1 MRVLVETMNNGN
13 IIVSVETEDQ
23 GIAIQTAKWHASYV
37 EHVPA
42 CEIIS
47 AKIMKG

>member
-1 MRVLVETMNNGN
+1 MRVLVETNDKN
-13 IIVSVETEDQ
+13 IIVSVKTEDQ
-23 GIAIQTAKWHASYV
+23 DLAVKTARWHVSYV

-42 CEIIS
+42 SEIIS